1 MEGRPASQA
10 FMPNSIEVTAAV
22 PDPRPTVPP
31 PARRAPPSFVTSRP
45 TPGNFTAAATIV
57 GLLLA
62 ACVLTLIVAR
72 VDLPHIPELLVA
84 YDAAVI
90 ILNLMTAYLLFSQF
104 TVTGTV
110 SVAVL
115 ATGYLVTGLLVIVN
129 VLCFPGVFLRQDLFQ
144 VDPASPIWVYLICH
158 VIFPAS
164 VCAYAV
170 LDGWRRLSVP
180 AARVNLAV
188 SLLSALAVLIAVGVF
203 VLVTFGVN
211 MLPPLVVTRNF
222 IDLQTSGL
230 GPAAWLL
237 NATALLLIVAGLR
250 CRSLIQLWVGVA
262 ILASLFDMTITL
274 YSPQRYSAGW
284 YLSRVISVCAAGTV
298 LAAMLH
304 EITVLYARIARMA
317 DQLEE
322 AAITDALTG
331 LANRRQFNTA
341 LTREWHRARRE
352 KQPISLLMIDI
363 DLFKGYNDRLGHL
376 AGDDCIRNVAMALG
390 CFMRR
395 PTDVAARY
403 GGEEFAVL
411 LPGTDD
417 PGAMTVAKYV
427 RQAVAALGMPYP
439 GEANKKVS
447 ISVGVAT
454 FIPAQGQAENSLI
467 AAADEALYR
476 AKHAGRDRIMVHET
490 ATAA

>member
-1 MEGRPASQA
+1 
-10 FMPNSIEVTAAV
+10 MPNSIDLTAAN
-22 PDPRPTVPP
+22 PAGGRPTAPP
-31 PARRAPPSFVTSRP
+31 PARRAPPSFITSRP
-45 TPGNFTAAATIV
+45 TRPNLLTAATI
-57 GLLLA
+57 GAILLIGSA
-62 ACVLTLIVAR
+62 LTLGVAR
-72 VDLPHIPELLVA
+72 TDLPHIPELLVA

-90 ILNLMTAYLLFSQF
+90 ILNLMTAYLLFGQF
-104 TVTGTV
+104 IV
-110 SVAVL
+110 SGSTSIAVL
-115 ATGYLVTGLLVIVN
+115 ATGYLITGLLVIVN
-129 VLCFPGVFLRQDLFQ
+129 LLCFPGVFLRQDVFQ
-144 VDPASPIWVYLICH
+144 VDPASSIWVYLICH
-158 VIFPAS
+158 VVFPAS

-170 LDGWRRLSVP
+170 LDGWRLSVP
-180 AARVNLAV
+180 AQRINVAMALFGAFAV
-188 SLLSALAVLIAVGVF
+188 VAAAGVF
-203 VLVTFGVN
+203 VLVTSGVHL
-211 MLPPLVVTRNF
+211 LPTLVVTRNF
-222 IDLQTSGL
+222 VDFYTSGL
-230 GPAAWLL
+230 GPAAWVL
-237 NATALLLIVAGLR
+237 NATALLLIVVGLR
-250 CRSLIQLWVGVA
+250 CRSLVQLWVAVA
-262 ILASLFDMTITL
+262 VLASLLDITITL
-274 YSPQRYSAGW
+274 YSPQRYTAGW
-284 YLSRVISVCAAGTV
+284 YLSRVISVCAAGAV
-298 LAAMLH
+298 LAAMLR
-304 EITVLYARIARMA
+304 EMTLLYARVARLN

-341 LTREWHRARRE
+341 ITREWHRARRE

-411 LPGTDD
+411 LPGTDEA
-417 PGAMTVAKYV
+417 GAMTVAKYV

-439 GEANKKVS
+439 GEANKRVS

-454 FIPAQGQAENSLI
+454 FIPASGQGENSLI

-476 AKHAGRDRIMVHET
+476 AKDAGRDRIMVHET